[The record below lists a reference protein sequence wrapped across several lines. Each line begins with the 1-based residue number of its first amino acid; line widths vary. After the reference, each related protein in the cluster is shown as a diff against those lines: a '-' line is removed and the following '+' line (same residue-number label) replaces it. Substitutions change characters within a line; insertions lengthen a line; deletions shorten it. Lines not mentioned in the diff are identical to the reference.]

1 MVGTARTQ
9 FLRAP
14 CIYRGPNRIRFKG
27 PPHVYEAAIFY
38 VSRLAISCDLVV
50 GAGHTGSLKKTDIE
64 LPVNLIIIG
73 VILPGKADRRT

>member
-9 FLRAP
+9 FLRAS

-38 VSRLAISCDLVV
+38 VPEVISCDLVV

-73 VILPGKADRRT
+73 VIMPGKADRRT